1 MTYNKGTNQFSD
13 LLESEWLALV
23 PGCRINVTSSSGH
36 GDKHARRGRVS
47 TRQRSYRS
55 LSLRQPYLAK
65 IHKRFL

>member
-1 MTYNKGTNQFSD
+1 MTYTKGTNQFSD

-47 TRQRSYRS
+47 TWRPLLGRDLTVGGRY
-55 LSLRQPYLAK
+55 YG
-65 IHKRFL
+65 